1 MANYI
6 PFITSQPARKL
17 VKAHYD
23 NAPIAR
29 VALDAAEKL
38 TPLPGSI
45 KVWMDAGV
53 DGLDDLELRRS
64 RPGRKNA
71 WYEFMKTVDG
81 FDKVADRS
89 FASRPDSKLVKQ
101 FVKKLLDLC
110 VQYNPAWITVPQ
122 LPVVD
127 DASRNKI
134 NRALAKATGEW
145 KSTHRVA
152 ARLILPILFTNQRQI
167 NGKTQRNP
175 KIAHAGRCY
184 HDAQADGFWVVD
196 SNLTDESGSKTLRNA
211 RLPGI
216 IALHQELNEEIAS
229 TIRIAG
235 PYWGMNLVLWARGLV
250 DYPAIGVGNAYQYFL
265 SGGTAN
271 PPATR
276 LALSPLRRRA
286 NVSQLKIWL
295 GKTLTSIGSAHP
307 AYKDFELIQKQLTL
321 LSDPETARSQVSKF
335 YRSWLD
341 MLALTPKAGRSLA
354 LFQDLSTAYALGK
367 SLTELVDEGT
377 ARRPESVAE
386 PLMLN
391 CL

>member
-17 VKAHYD
+17 VKDHYD
-23 NAPIAR
+23 NAQIGR
-29 VALDAAEKL
+29 VPLDAAEKL

-45 KVWMDAGV
+45 KLWIDAGV
-53 DGLDDLELRRS
+53 DGLHDLELRKS
-64 RPGRKNA
+64 RPDRRNS
-71 WYEFMKTVDG
+71 WYELMKTIDG
-81 FDKVADRS
+81 FDKVADPS
-89 FASRPDSKLVKQ
+89 FAANPDSKLVKQ

-110 VQYNPAWITVPQ
+110 VEYDPAWITVPQ

-127 DASRNKI
+127 DARRNKI

-145 KSTHRVA
+145 KSMHRVA
-152 ARLILPILFTNQRQI
+152 VRLILPIVFTNQRQI

-175 KIAHAGRCY
+175 KIAQAGRCY

-196 SNLTDESGSKTLRNA
+196 STLTDESGSRTLRNT
-211 RLPGI
+211 RLPAI
-216 IALHQELNEEIAS
+216 IALHQEFNEEIAS

-265 SGGTAN
+265 SGGPAN

-286 NVSQLKIWL
+286 NVPPLRTWL
-295 GKTLTSIGSAHP
+295 SKTLSSIGSAHP

-341 MLALTPKAGRSLA
+341 MLALTPRPGRSLG

-367 SLTELVDEGT
+367 SLTELAAEGT